1 MKEYIYPNNL
11 KARAGLWLWSLLNF
25 VLFGIMAMI
34 SLFLFVNLEWI
45 VPMAMTMCYAFM
57 TIRLDD
63 ITVVDFIRYAVKY
76 FISTQQYF
84 EWRSEY

>member
-1 MKEYIYPNNL
+1 
-11 KARAGLWLWSLLNF
+11 
-25 VLFGIMAMI
+25 MA
-34 SLFLFVNLEWI
+34 V
-45 VPMAMTMCYAFM
+45 TMCCAFM